1 MNVEIEPITAADAET
16 IAALVD
22 ANRAHIARWMPW
34 AETGSRTDTMRYCEQ
49 AEVAR
54 GEGREYSFTI
64 RLDGRICG
72 AAGLN
77 RIDRDN
83 RSANLGYWIGAKD
96 QGRGAVTAA
105 VREVLRF
112 AFDEALLNR
121 IVIRAATENTRSRAI
136 PERLGFR
143 HEGRLVEAERFGGGF
158 RDLETYAL
166 LERERERAG
175 I

>member
-1 MNVEIEPITAADAET
+1 MNVEIVPITAADAET
-16 IAALVD
+16 MAALVD

-34 AETGSRTDTMRYCEQ
+34 AETGSRTDTIRYCEQ
-49 AEVAR
+49 AGAAR
-54 GEGREYSFTI
+54 SEGREYSFAI
-64 RLDGRICG
+64 RLDGRTCG

-83 RSANLGYWIGAKD
+83 RSANLGYWIAAKD

-105 VREVLRF
+105 VRDVLRF
-112 AFDEALLNR
+112 AFDDVQLNR
-121 IVIRAATENTRSRAI
+121 IEIRASTENTRSRAI

-143 HEGRLVEAERFGGGF
+143 HEGRLVEAERFGAGY
-158 RDLETYAL
+158 RDLESYAL
-166 LERERERAG
+166 LARERERAG